1 MRSIEK
7 VADRPRKIRKLGYQ
21 QRKAWTGRLFIL
33 PWVIGFVFFF
43 AKPLLQSL
51 YFSFGNIVLN
61 AHGYIVEFTKL
72 KNYNEAIFKDPE
84 YIRMLV
90 EAIQNM
96 VYEVPIIIIFSLF
109 IALLLNQKFKG
120 RFLYRAIFFLPVI
133 ITSGIII
140 TILKEDIFSSALRS
154 GDLES
159 SYMFKSSGLKDFLVQ
174 SGLNYN
180 LVTYFTDIVNRIF
193 DLTWK
198 SGVQIL
204 LFLAG
209 LQSIPSSLYEA
220 SDVEGA
226 TAWEAFWKI
235 TFPMLTPIIFLNII
249 YSIIDSFTDYGSNAM
264 QYIMKA
270 AFGDFRYGY
279 SCTLAWIFFLC
290 VFVIIGIINALL
302 SKRIYYISE

>member
-1 MRSIEK
+1 MIKS
-7 VADRPRKIRKLGYQ
+7 KLSYQ
-21 QRKAWTGRLFIL
+21 QRKAWSGRLFIL
-33 PWVIGFVFFF
+33 PWIIGFAFFF
-43 AKPLLQSL
+43 LKPLVQSL

-61 AHGYIVEFTKL
+61 ASGYAVEFIKL
-72 KNYNEAIFKDPE
+72 KNYNSALFEDPDFIRILAEAI
-84 YIRMLV
+84 RNML
-90 EAIQNM
+90 
-96 VYEVPIIIIFSLF
+96 YEVPIIIIFSLF
-109 IALLLNQKFKG
+109 MALLLNQKFKG

-140 TILKEDIFSSALRS
+140 TILKEDIFSSALKT
-154 GDLES
+154 GGLQAS
-159 SYMFKSSGLKDFLVQ
+159 SMFKSSGLKDFLVQ
-174 SGLNYN
+174 SGINYN

-226 TAWEAFWKI
+226 TAWESFWKI
-235 TFPMLTPIIFLNII
+235 TFPMITSIIFLNII
-249 YSIIDSFTDYGSNAM
+249 YSIIDSFTDYGSTIM

-290 VFVIIGIINALL
+290 VFAIISIVNVSL
-302 SKRIYYISE
+302 SKKIYYASD

>member
-1 MRSIEK
+1 MIKS
-7 VADRPRKIRKLGYQ
+7 KLSYQ
-21 QRKAWTGRLFIL
+21 QRKAWSGRLFIL
-33 PWVIGFVFFF
+33 PWIIGFAFFF
-43 AKPLLQSL
+43 LKPLVQSL

-61 AHGYIVEFTKL
+61 ASGYAVEFIKL
-72 KNYNEAIFKDPE
+72 KNYNSALFEDPDFIRILAEAI
-84 YIRMLV
+84 RNML
-90 EAIQNM
+90 
-96 VYEVPIIIIFSLF
+96 YEVPIIIIFSLF
-109 IALLLNQKFKG
+109 MALLLNQKFKG

-140 TILKEDIFSSALRS
+140 TILKEDIFSSALKA
-154 GDLES
+154 GGLQAS
-159 SYMFKSSGLKDFLVQ
+159 SMFKSSGLKDFLVQ
-174 SGLNYN
+174 SGINYN

-226 TAWEAFWKI
+226 TAWESFWKI
-235 TFPMLTPIIFLNII
+235 TFPMITSIIFLNII
-249 YSIIDSFTDYGSNAM
+249 YSIIDSFTDYGSTIM

-290 VFVIIGIINALL
+290 VFAIISIVNVSL
-302 SKRIYYISE
+302 SKKIYYASD